1 MAREHRFES
10 CRDADCPRPY
20 CRIWK
25 DAYQEG
31 FDEGLRVGLGLR
43 RGGGR
48 VTIR

>member
-25 DAYQEG
+25 DAYQAGYDQG
-31 FDEGLRVGLGLR
+31 FSDGLAAGLAATR
-43 RGGGR
+43 QS
-48 VTIR
+48 